1 MAVLFGLVRFALRYD
16 GQIVGIQSD
25 LKRICCMAALRFV
38 HCKMTPK
45 HPFATSVY
53 KSLPVPAGVFAGLD
67 ETV

>member
-1 MAVLFGLVRFALRYD
+1 
-16 GQIVGIQSD
+16 
-25 LKRICCMAALRFV
+25 MAALRFV

-53 KSLPVPAGVFAGLD
+53 ESLLVPAGVFAVLD